1 MQATHRIDFKGLKL
15 MESLQFLCE
24 QLKLLGIPYEFGE
37 WTSELSY
44 PYFVGELTEDPIET
58 EDGAETSTFI
68 LTGTH
73 KGNYLDLVKIK
84 EKVKK
89 HFDPIYGLR
98 DSTEAGSIAIFWDGA
113 FFVPTNVA
121 DLKRIQINLKIKE
134 WKGR

>member
-1 MQATHRIDFKGLKL
+1 MEKLK
-15 MESLQFLCE
+15 FINE
-24 QLKLLGIPYEFGE
+24 QLKVLNIPYEFGE
-37 WTSELSY
+37 WTSDVQY
-44 PYFVGELTEDPIET
+44 PYFVGEITDDAPET

-73 KGNYLDLVKIK
+73 KGSYLDLIKIK

-89 HFDPIYGLR
+89 HFDTIYGLR
-98 DSTEAGSIAIFWDGA
+98 DRTEAGSISIFWDGA

-121 DLKRIQINLKIKE
+121 DLKRIQINLRIKE

>member
-1 MQATHRIDFKGLKL
+1 MEKLK
-15 MESLQFLCE
+15 FINE
-24 QLKLLGIPYEFGE
+24 QLKVLNIPYEFGE
-37 WTSELSY
+37 WTSDVQY
-44 PYFVGELTEDPIET
+44 PYFVGEITEDASET

-73 KGNYLDLVKIK
+73 KGSYLDLIKIK

-98 DSTEAGSIAIFWDGA
+98 DRTEAGSISIFWDGA

-121 DLKRIQINLKIKE
+121 DLKRIQINLRIKE

>member
-1 MQATHRIDFKGLKL
+1 MEKLK
-15 MESLQFLCE
+15 FINE
-24 QLKLLGIPYEFGE
+24 QLKVLNIPYEFGE
-37 WTSELSY
+37 WTSDVQY
-44 PYFVGELTEDPIET
+44 PYFVGEITEDVPET

-73 KGNYLDLVKIK
+73 KGSYLDLIKIK

-89 HFDPIYGLR
+89 HFDAIYGLR
-98 DSTEAGSIAIFWDGA
+98 DRTEAGSISIFWDGA

-121 DLKRIQINLKIKE
+121 DLKRIQINLRIKE

>member
-1 MQATHRIDFKGLKL
+1 MEKLK
-15 MESLQFLCE
+15 FINE
-24 QLKLLGIPYEFGE
+24 QLKALNIPYEFGE
-37 WTSELSY
+37 WTSDVQY
-44 PYFVGELTEDPIET
+44 PYFVGEITEDEPET

-73 KGNYLDLVKIK
+73 KGSYLDLIKIK

-98 DSTEAGSIAIFWDGA
+98 DRTEAGSISIFWDGA

-121 DLKRIQINLKIKE
+121 DLKRIQINLRIKE

>member
-1 MQATHRIDFKGLKL
+1 MEKLK
-15 MESLQFLCE
+15 FINE
-24 QLKLLGIPYEFGE
+24 QLKALNIPYEFGE
-37 WTSELSY
+37 WTSDVQY
-44 PYFVGELTEDPIET
+44 PYFVGEITEDAPET

-73 KGNYLDLVKIK
+73 KGSYLDLIKIK

-89 HFDPIYGLR
+89 HFDAIYGLR
-98 DSTEAGSIAIFWDGA
+98 DRTEAGSISIFWDGA

-121 DLKRIQINLKIKE
+121 DLKRIQINLRIKE

>member
-1 MQATHRIDFKGLKL
+1 MEKLK
-15 MESLQFLCE
+15 FINE
-24 QLKLLGIPYEFGE
+24 QLKALNIPYEFGE
-37 WTSELSY
+37 WTSDVQY
-44 PYFVGELTEDPIET
+44 PYFVGEITEDAPET

-73 KGNYLDLVKIK
+73 KGSYLDLIKIK

-98 DSTEAGSIAIFWDGA
+98 DRTEAGSISIFWDGA

-121 DLKRIQINLKIKE
+121 DLKRIQINLRIKE

>member
-1 MQATHRIDFKGLKL
+1 MEKLK
-15 MESLQFLCE
+15 FINE
-24 QLKLLGIPYEFGE
+24 QLKVLNIPYEFGE
-37 WTSELSY
+37 WTSDVQY
-44 PYFVGELTEDPIET
+44 PYFVGEITEDAPET

-73 KGNYLDLVKIK
+73 KGSYLDLIKIK

-98 DSTEAGSIAIFWDGA
+98 DRTEAGSISIFWDGA

-121 DLKRIQINLKIKE
+121 DLKRIQINLRIKE